1 LQYSCAGTA
10 QAGEVSS
17 ETYTVTTPLWI
28 WTSDKAPAS
37 WHFLTIDGEAGEAIH
52 ALALM
57 RRLEGGRRRGWGSM
71 KVSAKIGDTAWDTSI
86 FPAKNVN
93 GWLLPVKAA
102 VRKAEG
108 IVAGDEVFLTV
119 ML

>member
-1 LQYSCAGTA
+1 VT
-10 QAGEVSS
+10 
-17 ETYTVTTPLWI
+17 ETYKVTAELWL

-37 WHFLTIDGEAGEAIH
+37 WHFLTIEGETAEAIH

-57 RRLEGGRRRGWGSM
+57 RRLENGRRRGWGAI
-71 KVSAKIGDTAWDTSI
+71 KVRATIGDANWDTSI
-86 FPAKNVN
+86 FPDKSSG

-108 IVAGDEVFLTV
+108 LVAGDQVPFTIKL
-119 ML
+119 

>member
-1 LQYSCAGTA
+1 MT
-10 QAGEVSS
+10 
-17 ETYTVTTPLWI
+17 ETHTVTAKLWL

-37 WHFLTIDGEAGEAIH
+37 WHFLTIEGEAAEAIH

-57 RRLEGGRRRGWGSM
+57 RRLESGRRRGWGAM
-71 KVSAKIGDTAWDTSI
+71 KVSATIGETDWETSI
-86 FPAKNVN
+86 FPEKDSG

-108 IVAGDEVFLTV
+108 LGPGDEVTV
-119 ML
+119 TVSL

>member
-1 LQYSCAGTA
+1 MSA
-10 QAGEVSS
+10 

-57 RRLEGGRRRGWGSM
+57 RRLESGRRRGWGAM
-71 KVSAKIGDTAWDTSI
+71 KVRATVGETEWDTSI
-86 FPAKNVN
+86 FPDKGSG

-102 VRKAEG
+102 VRTAEG
-108 IVAGDEVFLTV
+108 LAVGEQVLVTITV
-119 ML
+119 